1 MPDEIIRRDDRLL
14 SGRLVAMSSTL
25 NTAQKNVMVEASKF
39 GLRNLISIDFPAM
52 PDVIELAR
60 SADYYVNYNI
70 IMPDGIHQYR
80 GTKPMEIPVSFTLH
94 AMDQQYCKK
103 GALTL
108 LQLAARLHSF
118 VLPISTFSRGAVI
131 APQASSTQTAQNGG
145 QPNAAQLQAQSS
157 QDTIYSVVDASVSK
171 QGGIFNPVTCWLH
184 LMWTSNEQPGISAVG
199 YVRDVRVKFK
209 GPWMRGPNNSFNLP
223 TSADFE
229 FTFIHRPG
237 HGNATPVTTS
247 EFPPT
252 VAESGQAFAD
262 DVKDRLY
269 NTRDLVHA
277 AKYQGFATDPISSL
291 QDEPPPEA
299 TPTAQGLTPPLQIP
313 QLQFQIPNTHSLT
326 NNPSILLPPNRVD

>member
-14 SGRLVAMSSTL
+14 SGRLVALPSTITKTQRDAVSSASETGL
-25 NTAQKNVMVEASKF
+25 KNI
-39 GLRNLISIDFPAM
+39 ISIDFPAM

-70 IMPDGIHQYR
+70 VMPDGIHQYR
-80 GTKPMEIPVSFTLH
+80 GTKPLEIPISFRLH
-94 AMDQQYCKK
+94 SMDQQFCKK

-118 VLPISTFSRGAVI
+118 VLPISTFQRGIMI
-131 APQASSTQTAQNGG
+131 APKALPPQTPVNGGKPNDAALQAASSQERVYEVTGAGN
-145 QPNAAQLQAQSS
+145 
-157 QDTIYSVVDASVSK
+157 SK

-184 LMWTSNEQPGISAVG
+184 LMWTANEQPGISAVG
-199 YVRDVRVKFK
+199 YVRDVRVKFN
-209 GPWMRGPNNSFNLP
+209 GPWLRGPNNSFNLP

-229 FTFIHRPG
+229 FVFIHRPG

-262 DVKDRLY
+262 DIKDRLY

-277 AKYQGFATDPISSL
+277 ATYQGFASN
-291 QDEPPPEA
+291 
-299 TPTAQGLTPPLQIP
+299 PTNQT
-313 QLQFQIPNTHSLT
+313 S
-326 NNPSILLPPNRVD
+326 